1 MKRNFKFT
9 LFFFILVFSMAIM
22 AACNNSSTS
31 GDADNQKGTKAGKE
45 KDKVTIR
52 WAHQWGEEHFQDTY
66 GKYLEEEF
74 PNVTIEIQKAGTDFT
89 ETLEQVIAAK
99 KSPDVVTMGLLTHAG
114 FLKDLGLAYNMDELI
129 EKEGFELDRLEPS
142 IVQYARNKDPNREG
156 GLYIIPNSRPT
167 YSLHYNKDIFDTL
180 GVNYPSDDLTWEE
193 VTELAKELT
202 REMNGVQYRGLD
214 LDVPYDAYTQF
225 GQNSVDPDTNEVLI
239 TESEAYRRYL
249 EMVGAVTSIP
259 GNYPAEE
266 PGSLLHNWG
275 ELFGEG
281 NVAMAPAAT
290 HHGWLENDNIDIAT
304 YPVWEGYEG
313 INPAPNAGGFAIT
326 EPSNHKE
333 LVLEMI
339 EFLLSDEVQ
348 IEKSKQGGA
357 SVLKDPKIHEV
368 YGEDKPEFEGKNIP
382 SLFKN
387 EYSTGPDKTPKYGDG
402 VYWEAPIKFVNS
414 GKDINEF
421 LRILQEEA
429 EANVKSQ
436 MESE

>member
-1 MKRNFKFT
+1 MKKNFKFLALIFT
-9 LFFFILVFSMAIM
+9 IALSVFVM
-22 AACNNSSTS
+22 AACNSSTTS
-31 GDADNQKGTKAGKE
+31 GGNESEKPKGKE
-45 KDKVTIR
+45 KEAEKVTIR
-52 WAHQWGEEHFQDTY
+52 WAHQWGEEHFQETY
-66 GKYLEEEF
+66 GTYLEEKF
-74 PNVTIEIQKAGTDFT
+74 PNITIEIQEAGTDHP
-89 ETLEQVIAAK
+89 ETLEQLIAGK
-99 KSPDVVTMGLLTHAG
+99 KSPDVVTMGLLTHSS
-114 FLKDLGLAYNMDELI
+114 FLKSLGLAYNMDELI
-129 EKEGFELDRLEPS
+129 EQEGFDLDRLEPS
-142 IVQYARNKDPNREG
+142 IVKYARNKDPNMEG
-156 GLYIIPNSRPT
+156 GIYIIPNSRPT
-167 YSLHYNKDIFDTL
+167 YSLHYNKDVFDTL

-193 VTELAKELT
+193 VTELAKDLT

-225 GQNSVDPDTNEVLI
+225 GQNSVDPETNEVLI

-275 ELFGEG
+275 SLFGEG

-290 HHGWLENDNIDIAT
+290 NHGWLEKDNIGIAT

-326 EPSNHKE
+326 EPSEHKE
-333 LVLEMI
+333 IVLEMI
-339 EFLLSDEVQ
+339 EYLLSDEVQ

-357 SVLKDPKIHEV
+357 SILKDPEIHAV
-368 YGEDKPEFEGKNIP
+368 YGEEKPEFKGKNLA

-387 EYSTGPDKTPKYGDG
+387 EYSTGPDKSPKYGDG

-429 EANVKSQ
+429 EASVKSQ
-436 MESE
+436 MEAE